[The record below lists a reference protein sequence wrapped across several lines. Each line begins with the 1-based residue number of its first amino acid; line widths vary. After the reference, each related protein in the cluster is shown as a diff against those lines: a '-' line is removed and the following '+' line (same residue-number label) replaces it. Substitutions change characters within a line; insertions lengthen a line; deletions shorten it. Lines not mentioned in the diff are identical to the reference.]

1 MKNKKIPDNQVVFY
15 QSPDGAIH
23 LEVMYAEENIWLNQN
38 TMGELFAC
46 STDNI
51 SLHLKNIY
59 QNKELDQNATSED
72 FSVVQKEGNRQIKR
86 KIKFYSLEA
95 IIAVG
100 YRVNSDRGRE
110 FRIWATQ
117 ILKNYIHK
125 GYALDSDRMKYG
137 SRFSTRYFD
146 ELYEEI
152 KDIRTSERMIYQKI
166 TDIYA
171 TSFDYSPN
179 APETK
184 EFFAAVQN
192 KLHFAITGRTTAEIV
207 AQRADSKKD
216 KMGLKT
222 WRKSPKGKIMPS
234 DVAIAKNYLDKEE
247 LKHLDRI
254 GNMYLDHAEMQAA
267 RGNVM
272 KMKDWQKKLDA
283 FLKFSEYEILTNAG
297 NVSHEVAKELVSGE
311 YAKYK
316 PIQDK
321 NYISDFD
328 REVKKLSA
336 DDNKK
341 DK

>member
-1 MKNKKIPDNQVVFY
+1 MKKKISDNQIVFY
-15 QSPDGAIH
+15 QSLDGAIH
-23 LEVMYAEENIWLNQN
+23 VEVMYAQENIWLNQKA
-38 TMGELFAC
+38 MAELFGC

-59 QNKELDQNATSED
+59 SEKELDESTTFED
-72 FSVVQKEGNRQIKR
+72 FSVVQKEGVREISRQ
-86 KIKFYSLEA
+86 IKFYSLEA

-100 YRVNSDRGRE
+100 YRVNSDRGRD
-110 FRIWATQ
+110 FRSWATQ
-117 ILKNYIHK
+117 ILKDYIHK

-179 APETK
+179 ALETK
-184 EFFAAVQN
+184 EFFATVQN
-192 KLHFAITGRTTAEIV
+192 RLHFAITGKTAAEIIV
-207 AQRADSKKD
+207 ERVSSQKD
-216 KMGLKT
+216 KMGLT
-222 WRKSPKGKIMPS
+222 SWRKSPKGKIMPS

-247 LKHLDRI
+247 LENLNRI
-254 GNMYLDHAEMQAA
+254 GNMYLDYAEMQAA
-267 RGNVM
+267 RKKIM
-272 KMKDWQKKLDA
+272 RMKDWKERLDA
-283 FLKFSEYEILTNAG
+283 FLKFSEYEILTNVG
-297 NVSHEVAKELVSGE
+297 KISHDVAKELALNE
-311 YAKYK
+311 YEKYK

-328 REVKKLSA
+328 RDVKKIVEFIEKS
-336 DDNKK
+336 
-341 DK
+341 